1 MKSLIQKTLLN
12 ITRYIVIHNFKR
24 LSGLKNYIWLCINI
38 RIRNVGKFKT
48 PEHNKKDDETIIKIE
63 EILTKKDI
71 NHELSESEKN
81 ILSKCKKDLICIELC
96 AIYEETKNINT
107 EKRKE
112 LNSEAFK
119 ITKVILSKKERKK
132 LKELKKRAKVILK
145 ENINDVFDR
154 TRLKYDLSI
163 SDLTSS
169 LSVITATIFIGGYLH
184 TRILFN
190 YYDIDVSLFFQLTD
204 YINIGIQKIEYAL
217 IVSAVL
223 IIYLL

>member
-1 MKSLIQKTLLN
+1 MKSLIQKTLMN
-12 ITRYIVIHNFKR
+12 ITRYRVIHNFKR

-48 PEHNKKDDETIIKIE
+48 PEYNKKEDETIIKIK

-96 AIYEETKNINT
+96 TIYEETKNINI

-119 ITKVILSKKERKK
+119 ITKVIFSKKERKK

-154 TRLKYDLSI
+154 TRL
-163 SDLTSS
+163 
-169 LSVITATIFIGGYLH
+169 
-184 TRILFN
+184 
-190 YYDIDVSLFFQLTD
+190 
-204 YINIGIQKIEYAL
+204 
-217 IVSAVL
+217 
-223 IIYLL
+223 